1 MHSFHGFTPFP
12 RKGFEAFAPDRS
24 PDSWI
29 VATVPPSH
37 PCDTDSGFAVA
48 KRDGPPHLQWR
59 GPAGPRPL
67 LRPPH
72 PPRIPGVLP
81 RPSSLSPPPGR
92 RRRETLPRFG

>member
-1 MHSFHGFTPFP
+1 MHSSHGFTPFP

-59 GPAGPRPL
+59 GRGRLRPL
-67 LRPPH
+67 PKPLPPPPLPGGLRLLS
-72 PPRIPGVLP
+72 R
-81 RPSSLSPPPGR
+81 LSPPPP
-92 RRRETLPRFG
+92 PRPRPTAP